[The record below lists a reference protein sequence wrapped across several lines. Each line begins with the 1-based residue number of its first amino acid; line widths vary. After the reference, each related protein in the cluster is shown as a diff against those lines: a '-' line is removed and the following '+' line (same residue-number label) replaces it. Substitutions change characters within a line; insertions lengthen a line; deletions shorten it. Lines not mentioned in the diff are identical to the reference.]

1 MSEFAL
7 KVESLKCLRRDYAD
21 NECSVCINFCPEK
34 AISFFRGHIA
44 INESACTLCHG
55 CVGAC
60 PTEAI
65 ESERFEPTFFV
76 AKEISLEQ
84 NELKQKLLSE
94 KLILS
99 CKQNGVCL
107 ATFDESHLITLALK
121 SARNIEADLGA
132 CEDCELNKQNKLK
145 TAIDKAIDETN
156 SFLAE
161 FANAKSISVKTEK
174 EHDRRSFF
182 KNLFKK
188 AVNTVEEIKEEAEK
202 PKTKLPL
209 KRIMLKNTLKDAL
222 EDTNRY
228 VTKDYR
234 FSISKTINK
243 ACTNCKSCVEFCP
256 TNALFYSSDFS
267 KIYFQSGKCVD
278 CYICN
283 DICQVD
289 ALEDGFEHDMAM
301 FAFDKAKAAIEHHLV
316 VCSSCKMAFAS
327 KEGEEIC
334 PNCRDYQNDFAD
346 MFLTAEELEARGKK
360 S

>member
-1 MSEFAL
+1 MDEFAL
-7 KVESLKCLRRDYAD
+7 KVEPLKCLRRDYAD
-21 NECSVCINFCPEK
+21 NECSICINFCPEK
-34 AISFFRGHIA
+34 AINFHRGHIV
-44 INESACTLCHG
+44 INESSCTMCHG

-65 ESERFEPTFFV
+65 ESQRFEPTFFV
-76 AKEISLEQ
+76 AKEISIEQ
-84 NELKQKLLSE
+84 NELKQKLIGE
-94 KLILS
+94 KLTLS

-107 ATFDESHLITLALK
+107 AVFDESHLINLALK
-121 SARNIEADLGA
+121 SSREIEADLGA
-132 CEDCELNKQNKLK
+132 CTDCELNKHGKLK
-145 TAIDKAIDETN
+145 TAIDKVLEATN
-156 SFLAE
+156 DFLGE

-188 AVNTVEEIKEEAEK
+188 TVATVEEIKEDAQK

-209 KRIMLKNTLKDAL
+209 KRMMLKNTLKDAL
-222 EDTNRY
+222 EETNRY
-228 VTKDYR
+228 VSKDYR
-234 FSISKTINK
+234 FSVSKTINK

-283 DICQVD
+283 DICQSK
-289 ALEDGFEHDMAM
+289 AIEDGFEHDMAM
-301 FAFDKAKAAIEHHLV
+301 FGFDKAKTAIEHTLL

-327 KEGEEIC
+327 KDGEEIC
-334 PNCRDYQNDFAD
+334 PQCTGYQNDFAD